1 MPPLLLPS
9 EKDRDIIMSCTR
21 EGCTVFLF
29 LSLSVRVYV
38 CARAFEGGVQERER
52 ERERETCRPI
62 PSSQHD
68 ARGTP
73 SMEKLLLPSSCV
85 LEDECGNSSVFLVPT
100 LLFLLPV
107 SLVQVHHRSAD
118 VVCRPHTQP
127 YGPTRISHTRVHL
140 VTLI

>member
-52 ERERETCRPI
+52 ERERERRAGQFHLHNMMQEAHHPWKNFSFLPPVCWRT
-62 PSSQHD
+62 SV
-68 ARGTP
+68 GT
-73 SMEKLLLPSSCV
+73 V
-85 LEDECGNSSVFLVPT
+85 LCS
-100 LLFLLPV
+100 LFPLYFSFCL
-107 SLVQVHHRSAD
+107 
-118 VVCRPHTQP
+118 
-127 YGPTRISHTRVHL
+127 
-140 VTLI
+140 